1 MNQTIQPIEENI
13 SEKNREVSNERD
25 SGSSYKNILKGAS
38 LLGGVQVFN
47 ILVNLIRGKF
57 VAIILGP
64 EGMGFSSLFTSAS
77 NTLQRFASLG
87 VTQSIIRATAT
98 KSDNQEELAKTVSSS
113 LTLNRLTALFGFL
126 VCIVFSRQLSLLTF
140 GNAEMTFQFMLL
152 GVAVGFGIA
161 GSGLF
166 SVLQGLRQVKQ
177 LSRSSIIGSL
187 TGLCIGVPLY
197 YLFGINGI
205 VPAIVAI
212 SLSLYLFYH
221 ISVRKTVGPFS
232 VVQSFKEQTPLF
244 KHLLALG
251 LVLMSGELIA
261 TLVTY
266 LINLYVRI
274 NGSVDTVG
282 LYQAANTVTNQYAAT
297 VFAACALDYFPR
309 LTKVSHDN
317 SKMSEMVNR
326 QSEVVAWLITP
337 AMALLVISAP
347 LLIRVLL
354 SESFRDIIPLMRWMG
369 LGIMLRAFSFPMAY
383 ISYAKGDKK
392 VYFLLEGIAA
402 NLMTLILGCLG
413 FHFFGLIGLGYALVI
428 DNSLCILLYYIV
440 NHRLYD
446 YGFSRQASI
455 QFFVGAILVFAT
467 FMASFIDNPLIS
479 FSLMGLTSGL
489 AVVWAVLNL
498 KSRI

>member
-1 MNQTIQPIEENI
+1 MENFA
-13 SEKNREVSNERD
+13 ELKE
-25 SGSSYKNILKGAS
+25 SGSSYRSILKGAS
-38 LLGGVQVFN
+38 LLGGVQIFN
-47 ILVNLIRGKF
+47 ILVNLVRGKF

-98 KSDNQEELAKTVSSS
+98 KSDNPEELARVVSSA
-113 LTLNRLTALFGFL
+113 LTLNRMTALFGFIL
-126 VCIVFSRQLSLLTF
+126 CVVFSRQLSQLTF
-140 GNAEMTFQFMLL
+140 GSAEMTYQFMLL
-152 GVAVGFGIA
+152 GIAVGFGIA

-166 SVLQGLRQVKQ
+166 SVLQGLRQVKK

-197 YLFGINGI
+197 YLFGIKGI

-212 SLSLYLFYH
+212 SLTLYIFYY
-221 ISVRKTVGPFS
+221 ISVRKS
-232 VVQSFKEQTPLF
+232 VKPISIAQSFREQTPLF
-244 KHLLALG
+244 KHLLTLG

-266 LINLYVRI
+266 LINLFVRI

-309 LTKVSHDN
+309 LTKVAHDN
-317 SKMSEMVNR
+317 RQMADMVNR

-347 LLIRVLL
+347 LLITILL
-354 SESFRDIIPLMRWMG
+354 SESFQTIIPLMRWMG

-392 VYFLLEGIAA
+392 VYFLLEGITA
-402 NLMTLILGCLG
+402 NLMTLVLGCLG
-413 FHFFGLIGLGYALVI
+413 FYLFGLIGLGYALVI

-440 NHRLYD
+440 NHRLYQ
-446 YGFSRQASI
+446 YKFSQEASK
-455 QFFVGAILVFAT
+455 QFYLGAIFVLIT
-467 FMASFIDNPLIS
+467 FMASFIEDPAIS
-479 FSLMGLTSGL
+479 YPIMGLATGL
-489 AVVWAVLNL
+489 AIVWACLNL

>member
-1 MNQTIQPIEENI
+1 MAEL
-13 SEKNREVSNERD
+13 KD
-25 SGSSYKNILKGAS
+25 SGSSYRSILKGAS
-38 LLGGVQVFN
+38 LLGGVQIFN
-47 ILVNLIRGKF
+47 ILVNLVRGKF

-98 KSDNQEELAKTVSSS
+98 KSEEPKELAKVVGSS
-113 LTLNRLTALFGFL
+113 LTLNRLTALFGFIL
-126 VCIVFSRQLSLLTF
+126 CVTFSRQLSFLTF
-140 GNAEMTFQFMLL
+140 GNADMTYQFMLL

-166 SVLQGLRQVKQ
+166 SVLQGLRQVKR

-212 SLSLYLFYH
+212 SLTLYIFYY
-221 ISVRKTVGPFS
+221 ISVRKS
-232 VVQSFKEQTPLF
+232 VKPVSLAQSIKEQTPLF

-282 LYQAANTVTNQYAAT
+282 LYQAANTITNQYAAT
-297 VFAACALDYFPR
+297 IFAACSLDYFPR
-309 LTKVSHDN
+309 LTKVAHDN
-317 SKMSEMVNR
+317 SQMNQMVNR

-337 AMALLVISAP
+337 AMALLIISTP
-347 LLIRVLL
+347 LLIKVLL
-354 SESFRDIIPLMRWMG
+354 SESFQGIIPLMRWMG

-392 VYFLLEGIAA
+392 VYFLLEGISA
-402 NLMTLILGCLG
+402 NLLTLILGCIC
-413 FHFFGLIGLGYALVI
+413 FYFFGLIGLGYALVI
-428 DNSLCILLYYIV
+428 DNSLCIILYYIV
-440 NHRLYD
+440 NHRLYQ
-446 YGFSRQASI
+446 YKFSREASK
-455 QFFVGAILVFAT
+455 QFCLGAILVLAT
-467 FMASFIDNPLIS
+467 FFASFIEDRALS
-479 FSLMGLTSGL
+479 YSVMGLSSGL
-489 AVVWAVLNL
+489 AIFWAFLNL
-498 KSRI
+498 KSSVKLS